1 MMMWFHLMRI
11 REFYDCYSVKLMF
24 ICPFYSFS
32 FSHRGVLHSENK
44 EMEKLNSNVDL
55 APLF

>member
-1 MMMWFHLMRI
+1 MMWFHLMRI

-24 ICPFYSFS
+24 ICPFHSFS
-32 FSHRGVLHSENK
+32 SSHSENK

>member
-1 MMMWFHLMRI
+1 M
-11 REFYDCYSVKLMF
+11 KLMF

-32 FSHRGVLHSENK
+32 SSHSGVLHSENK